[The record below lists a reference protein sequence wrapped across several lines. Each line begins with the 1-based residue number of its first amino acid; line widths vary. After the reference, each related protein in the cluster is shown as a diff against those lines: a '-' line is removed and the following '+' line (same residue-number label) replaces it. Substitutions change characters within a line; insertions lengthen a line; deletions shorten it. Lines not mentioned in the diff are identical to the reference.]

1 MVKLKIFLHA
11 GQPEH
16 SRALPRKKIGRTRS
30 AQAEQLA
37 RHFPQQR
44 RDYIFSRQ
52 PGDRPQ
58 ANGESP
64 KIMLSLISW
73 TTFAIWSAIKGVIVL
88 ALVFG
93 FAALAAYLIVRHDLR
108 YS

>member
-1 MVKLKIFLHA
+1 
-11 GQPEH
+11 
-16 SRALPRKKIGRTRS
+16 
-30 AQAEQLA
+30 
-37 RHFPQQR
+37 
-44 RDYIFSRQ
+44 
-52 PGDRPQ
+52 
-58 ANGESP
+58 
-64 KIMLSLISW
+64 MLSLISW